1 MRRPIGRES
10 MQAQHECAFP
20 KRGSG
25 ECSKAGFAGIPIFAA
40 NCNRLPAAKGIG
52 RLSST
57 LSGGIM
63 AYRFRRV
70 ATFAIALALAGA
82 ATAAQAVTEIAWW
95 HSMTGKLNDIVG
107 EIANNFNASQK
118 DYKVTAIYKGQ
129 YDESMTA
136 AIAAYRAGNPPQI
149 VQVFEVGTATM
160 MAAKG
165 AVKPVYQL
173 MAEQH
178 EPWDPKAFLGAVYS
192 YYADTSGHL
201 ISMPFNSST
210 QVLYIN
216 DDAFK
221 KAGLDPANPP
231 KTWEEMAPAM
241 EKLKSSGAAC
251 SFTTGWQS
259 WVQLESFSAW
269 HNVPF
274 GTLQNGF
281 GGLGTRLEFNG
292 PVQVMHINNMSN
304 WAKKGL
310 FTYKGR
316 KDEPLAAFT
325 SGECA
330 MITTSSGSYANIK
343 ANAKFAWRVATLPYY
358 ADVKGAPQNTII
370 GGATL
375 WVLNQKNKDMYTGI
389 GKFFT
394 FLSSPEVQEKWHA
407 DTGYVPITTA
417 AYDLAK
423 KKGLYTERPGFDI
436 AIKELTNKPPTANSK
451 GVRFGN
457 FVQIRNIID
466 EELESVWSGQKTA
479 KAALDEAV
487 KRSNEQVE
495 RFQKAN
501 E

>member
-1 MRRPIGRES
+1 MGHRFIRLACMAS
-10 MQAQHECAFP
+10 ALAFA
-20 KRGSG
+20 
-25 ECSKAGFAGIPIFAA
+25 C
-40 NCNRLPAAKGIG
+40 
-52 RLSST
+52 
-57 LSGGIM
+57 
-63 AYRFRRV
+63 V
-70 ATFAIALALAGA
+70 ATS
-82 ATAAQAVTEIAWW
+82 AQAVVEIHWW
-95 HSMTGKLNDIVG
+95 HSMTGALSDKVN
-107 EIANNFNASQK
+107 EIANKFNATQSE
-118 DYKVTAIYKGQ
+118 YKVIPVYKGQ

-136 AIAAYRAGNPPQI
+136 AIAAYRAGDPPQI

-165 AVKPVYQL
+165 AVMPVYQL

-178 EPWDPKAFLGAVYS
+178 QPFDSKSFLGAVSS
-192 YYADTSGHL
+192 YYSDTSGHL
-201 ISMPFNSST
+201 LSMPFNSST

-221 KAGLDPANPP
+221 KAGLDPSNPP
-231 KTWEEMAPAM
+231 KTWPELEKDA
-241 EKLKSSGAAC
+241 EKLKASGQPC
-251 SFTTGWQS
+251 EFTTGWQS

-274 GTLQNGF
+274 ASLQNGF
-281 GGLGTRLEFNG
+281 GGLGTKLEFNG
-292 PVQVMHINNMSN
+292 PVQVRHIQNLAD

-343 ANAKFAWRVATLPYY
+343 ANSKFAWRVATLPYY
-358 ADVKGAPQNTII
+358 SDVKGAPQNTII

-375 WVLNQKNKDMYTGI
+375 WVLKQKNKDVYPGI
-389 GKFFT
+389 AKFFT
-394 FLSSPEVQEKWHA
+394 FLSSPEIQADWHES
-407 DTGYVPITTA
+407 TGYVPITLA

-423 KKGLYTERPGFDI
+423 KQGFYEKNPGTDI
-436 AIKELTNKPPTANSK
+436 AIKELSNKPPTANSR
-451 GVRFGN
+451 GLRLGN
-457 FVQIRNIID
+457 FVQIRNVID

-479 KAALDEAV
+479 KQALDSAV
-487 KRSNEQVE
+487 KRGNEQLR

-501 E
+501 Q

>member
-1 MRRPIGRES
+1 MTHRI
-10 MQAQHECAFP
+10 
-20 KRGSG
+20 K
-25 ECSKAGFAGIPIFAA
+25 
-40 NCNRLPAAKGIG
+40 
-52 RLSST
+52 
-57 LSGGIM
+57 
-63 AYRFRRV
+63 RV
-70 ATFAIALALAGA
+70 ACIAAAVALAGM
-82 ATAAQAVTEIAWW
+82 ATAAQAVVEIQWW
-95 HSMTGKLNDIVG
+95 HSMTGKLNDKVD
-107 EIANNFNASQK
+107 EIANKFNASQTE
-118 DYKVTAIYKGQ
+118 YKINPVYKGQ

-173 MAEQH
+173 MAEAH
-178 EPWDPKAFLGAVYS
+178 EPFNPKGFLGAVYS
-192 YYADTSGHL
+192 YYSDTSGHL

-231 KTWEEMAPAM
+231 KTWPEVGAAA
-241 EKLKSSGAAC
+241 EKLKASGAAC
-251 SFTTGWQS
+251 GFTTGWQS

-274 GTLQNGF
+274 TTLQNGF

-292 PVQVMHINNMSN
+292 PVQVRHIQNLSD

-375 WVLNQKNKDMYTGI
+375 WVLNQKNPEMYKGI
-389 GKFFT
+389 AKFFT
-394 FLSSPEVQEKWHA
+394 FLSSPEVQADWHQS
-407 DTGYVPITTA
+407 TGYVPITLA
-417 AYDLAK
+417 AYELTK
-423 KKGLYTERPGFDI
+423 KQGFYEKNPGTDI
-436 AIKELTNKPPTANSK
+436 AIKELTNKPPTVNSK
-451 GVRFGN
+451 GLRLGN
-457 FVQIRNIID
+457 FVQIRNIND

-479 KAALDEAV
+479 KQALDEAV
-487 KRSNEQVE
+487 KRGNEQLE

-501 E
+501 K

>member
-1 MRRPIGRES
+1 MAHRIRRLASI
-10 MQAQHECAFP
+10 A
-20 KRGSG
+20 
-25 ECSKAGFAGIPIFAA
+25 
-40 NCNRLPAAKGIG
+40 
-52 RLSST
+52 
-57 LSGGIM
+57 
-63 AYRFRRV
+63 V
-70 ATFAIALALAGA
+70 ALALAGA
-82 ATAAQAVTEIAWW
+82 ATGAQAVTEIQWW
-95 HSMTGKLNDIVG
+95 HSMTGALNDKVN
-107 EIANNFNASQK
+107 EIATKFNASQK
-118 DYKVTAIYKGQ
+118 DYKVTPVYKGQ

-149 VQVFEVGTATM
+149 LQVFEVGTATM

-178 EPWDPKAFLGAVYS
+178 EKFDPKGFLGAVYS

-221 KAGLDPANPP
+221 KAGLDPNSPP
-231 KTWEEMAPAM
+231 KTWPDV
-241 EKLKSSGAAC
+241 EKAAEKIKASGAAC
-251 SFTTGWQS
+251 GFTTGWQS

-274 GTLQNGF
+274 STLQNGF

-292 PVQVMHINNMSN
+292 PVQVKHIQNLGD

-330 MITTSSGSYANIK
+330 MITTSSGSYGNIK
-343 ANAKFAWRVATLPYY
+343 ANAKFNWRVAQLPYY

-375 WVLNQKNKDMYTGI
+375 WVMNQKNKDMYKGI
-389 GKFFT
+389 AKFFT
-394 FLSSPEVQEKWHA
+394 FLSSPEIQEDWHA
-407 DTGYVPITTA
+407 ATGYVPITLS

-451 GVRFGN
+451 GLRLGN

-466 EELESVWSGQKTA
+466 EELEAVWSGQKSA
-479 KAALDEAV
+479 KQALDEAV
-487 KRSNEQVE
+487 KRGNDQLE

-501 E
+501 K

>member
-1 MRRPIGRES
+1 MMHRTSRLV
-10 MQAQHECAFP
+10 QV
-20 KRGSG
+20 
-25 ECSKAGFAGIPIFAA
+25 AA
-40 NCNRLPAAKGIG
+40 
-52 RLSST
+52 
-57 LSGGIM
+57 
-63 AYRFRRV
+63 
-70 ATFAIALALAGA
+70 ALALAGA
-82 ATAAQAVTEIAWW
+82 ATAANAVTEITWW
-95 HSMTGKLNDIVG
+95 HSMTGALNTKVDQ
-107 EIANNFNASQK
+107 IAEKFNASQSE
-118 DYKVTAIYKGQ
+118 YKVVPVFKGQ
-129 YDESMTA
+129 YDESMAA

-173 MAEQH
+173 MH
-178 EPWDPKAFLGAVYS
+178 EAGEKFDPKGFLGAVYG
-192 YYADTSGHL
+192 YYADTHGNL

-231 KTWEEMAPAM
+231 KTWPEMAQAM
-241 EKLKSSGAAC
+241 EKLKASGASC
-251 SFTTGWQS
+251 PFTTGWQA

-269 HNVPF
+269 HNVSY
-274 GTLQNGF
+274 GTKENGF
-281 GGLGTRLEFNG
+281 GGLDTRLDFNG
-292 PVQVMHINNMSN
+292 PVQVKHIQNMSD
-304 WAKKGL
+304 WQKKGL
-310 FTYKGR
+310 FVYKGR
-316 KDEPLAAFT
+316 KDEPLASFN

-358 ADVKGAPQNTII
+358 PDVKGAPQNTII

-375 WVLNQKNKDMYTGI
+375 WVLNQKDPKYYKGI
-389 GKFFT
+389 AKFFT
-394 FLSSPEVQEKWHA
+394 FLSSPEVQEDWHES
-407 DTGYVPITTA
+407 TGYVPITLA

-423 KKGLYTERPGFDI
+423 KKGLYEQRPGFDI

-457 FVQIRNIID
+457 FVQIRNIVD
-466 EELESVWSGQKTA
+466 EELEGVWSGQKTA
-479 KAALDEAV
+479 KQALDEAV
-487 KRSNEQVE
+487 KRGNEQIE

-501 E
+501 Q